1 MTQEENRV
9 KNKGISLEIVLKK
22 SKKGIIKGKK
32 KVYN

>member
-22 SKKGIIKGKK
+22 SKKGLSKVKKRFII
-32 KVYN
+32 